1 MRVLLFLGIIAINM
15 VDAIDVK
22 INEKKNTPN
31 SKGLTNMLTQ
41 SEISKVNI

>member
-22 INEKKNTPN
+22 MNEEKNAPN

-41 SEISKVNI
+41 LEISKVNI